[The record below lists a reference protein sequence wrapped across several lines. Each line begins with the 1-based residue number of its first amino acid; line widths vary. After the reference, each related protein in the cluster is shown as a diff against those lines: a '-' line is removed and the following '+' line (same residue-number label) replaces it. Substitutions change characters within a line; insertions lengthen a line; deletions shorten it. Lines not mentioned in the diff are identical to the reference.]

1 MELVAL
7 AVAGFSTNAP
17 DWLPCGALSGAARAL
32 SGSRPAARARYTTE
46 AMAPL
51 ALPME
56 KMKARSKMDG
66 SAVPVVSE
74 RISPVEAGPPQVREQ
89 LVAGQEHDNAGQP
102 GQDGQ
107 RVAHS
112 VRPWTV

>member
-7 AVAGFSTNAP
+7 AAAVFSTGEP
-17 DWLPCGALSGAARAL
+17 GWLPCGALSCAAGAL
-32 SGSRPAARARYTTE
+32 SSSGPVARARYTNE

-51 ALPME
+51 ALPTE